1 MKIKKINI
9 HNFKNLKSVE
19 ANLNGK
25 SVYVTGKNG
34 QGKTSFI
41 QAIFSTIGA
50 VDGPVKAI
58 MDGEERAKVSLVIG
72 NEEKEIIIEKS
83 FSEGS
88 PNGKLTIKS
97 PDGATY
103 PKPAQFI
110 EQLIG
115 SVNFDMEKFLLLK
128 NQKEMLNF
136 MKDFLKI
143 DTDEIDEASK
153 IEYNE
158 RTVVNRQIKEFTEQ
172 LKIYEDAVE
181 VVVEDASILREKSAK
196 RTDHLRKVQEVE
208 LRIVKGTSLID
219 QSKSKIEE
227 YEVKLVEIQKM
238 LEEERVTLNELNK
251 TMSDV
256 KTEKD
261 NLLQQ
266 LEMYPDPALEI
277 EEHNKKVELANKYA
291 KKLEIVANLEAA
303 KEKSEQHTRKLT
315 DLSTKRNELFVS
327 TGIANITITEDDI
340 YYKGLPLDRNQINTA
355 QLSELAIDIILAVN
369 PTLKAVKFD
378 ASTMDK
384 ETYQRVLEKIE
395 KHGFQCFIE
404 EVDKDGGELKIEV
417 IEKA

>member
-1 MKIKKINI
+1 M
-9 HNFKNLKSVE
+9 
-19 ANLNGK
+19 
-25 SVYVTGKNG
+25 
-34 QGKTSFI
+34 
-41 QAIFSTIGA
+41 
-50 VDGPVKAI
+50 
-58 MDGEERAKVSLVIG
+58 
-72 NEEKEIIIEKS
+72 
-83 FSEGS
+83 
-88 PNGKLTIKS
+88 
-97 PDGATY
+97 
-103 PKPAQFI
+103 
-110 EQLIG
+110 
-115 SVNFDMEKFLLLK
+115 
-128 NQKEMLNF
+128 
-136 MKDFLKI
+136 
-143 DTDEIDEASK
+143 
-153 IEYNE
+153 
-158 RTVVNRQIKEFTEQ
+158 
-172 LKIYEDAVE
+172 
-181 VVVEDASILREKSAK
+181 REKSAK